1 MVDREDIVMCNEEEM
16 VNNEKVNN
24 ENLNEHLEG
33 DNINVNDDNKDIETV
48 EEDNNIEENEEVKE
62 DSKVVKFIKRLLAA
76 TIDQIVAIALA
87 LLLLL
92 VFDFLL
98 KFVGFYIAERQPM
111 FLIIYVI
118 TNILYT
124 PICESTKLGRTIGK
138 KTMLK

>member
-1 MVDREDIVMCNEEEM
+1 MVDREDVVMNNEEGMANNEIINNEE
-16 VNNEKVNN
+16 VNNEEVNN
-24 ENLNEHLEG
+24 EEVNNEE
-33 DNINVNDDNKDIETV
+33 VN
-48 EEDNNIEENEEVKE
+48 NEEVKE
-62 DSKVVKFIKRLLAA
+62 DGKAVKFIKRLLAA

-98 KFVGFYIAERQPM
+98 KFAGFYIAQRQPM

-118 TNILYT
+118 TNILYST
-124 PICESTKLGRTIGK
+124 ICESTKLGRTIGK

>member
-1 MVDREDIVMCNEEEM
+1 MVDREDVVMNNEEGMANNEIINNEE
-16 VNNEKVNN
+16 VNNEEV
-24 ENLNEHLEG
+24 
-33 DNINVNDDNKDIETV
+33 NKDIEVT
-48 EEDNNIEENEEVKE
+48 EEDNAINEEVKE
-62 DSKVVKFIKRLLAA
+62 DGKAVKFIKRLLAA

-98 KFVGFYIAERQPM
+98 KFAGFYIAQRQPM

-118 TNILYT
+118 TNILYST
-124 PICESTKLGRTIGK
+124 ICESTKLGRTIGK

>member
-1 MVDREDIVMCNEEEM
+1 MVDREDVVMNNEEGMANNEIINNEE
-16 VNNEKVNN
+16 VNNEEVN
-24 ENLNEHLEG
+24 
-33 DNINVNDDNKDIETV
+33 
-48 EEDNNIEENEEVKE
+48 NEEVKE
-62 DSKVVKFIKRLLAA
+62 DGKAVKFIKRLLAA

-98 KFVGFYIAERQPM
+98 KFAGFYIAQRQPM

-118 TNILYT
+118 TNILYST
-124 PICESTKLGRTIGK
+124 ICESTKLGRTIGK